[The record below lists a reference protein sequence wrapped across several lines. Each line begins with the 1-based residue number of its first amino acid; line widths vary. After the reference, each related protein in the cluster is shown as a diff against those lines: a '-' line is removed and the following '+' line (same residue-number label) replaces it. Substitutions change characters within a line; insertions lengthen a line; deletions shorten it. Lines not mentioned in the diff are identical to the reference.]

1 MANCLGIYLCN
12 NIVKYAKLSND
23 GKETKLESSGVRFV
37 HDNPK
42 SVLKNIIEE
51 TNSQYIPIVINPQN
65 SKFLN
70 YQMFDQVQNN
80 KSISNDIAKME
91 FEAWCE
97 RNAKSPDKYLYVH
110 RNSDLKNN
118 EYKYNSVLNF
128 VEKNEI
134 NGYTQIESYPVANI
148 YPPELVM
155 TRIVPANEDRYMLV
169 NLDDLLSIFV
179 VINGKVADI
188 KFYDFGMRQL
198 LTDFSTKLGST
209 QKAYEAC
216 KQLNVYSEGESN
228 NDKELESIAEPILQ
242 DILKSI
248 AIMVNKY
255 RSDISKVILT
265 GTGIVFTNIDILFRE
280 YLDMKTDILKPD
292 FIQMNSNI
300 KNIAEVLET
309 TPAMAIAYEH
319 LSQQKI
325 GVGYLTSITK
335 MKKGFSSLFD
345 KKSRVKRTP
354 NEKKA
359 AREAAKEARM
369 NKLKSLSI
377 DIQEENTTPI
387 AICTAI
393 VTCIILVAYVLFSSL
408 YTGTVNKT
416 LNNIDKTKAEI
427 ADLKEQVNSD
437 IQYINT
443 NMKKY
448 KEINDNVSDIVQ
460 QIENNQIGKFTTYNV
475 ASFMQNII
483 RIIPKNVQLKTITS
497 DDNKNIKITA
507 QSDSYADLGYFVAEL
522 KLSSTL
528 KNVKINKINNGE
540 TTVIEIG
547 GELP

>member
-1 MANCLGIYLCN
+1 MANCLGIYLCD
-12 NIVKYAKLSND
+12 NIIKYAKLSND
-23 GKETKLESSGVRFV
+23 GKDTKLESYGIRFV

-42 SVLKNIIEE
+42 ATLKNIIEE
-51 TNSQYIPIVINPQN
+51 TNSQNIPIVINPQN

-80 KSISNDIAKME
+80 KTISNDIAKME

-110 RNSDLKNN
+110 KVSELKNIDN
-118 EYKYNSVLNF
+118 KYNSVLNF
-128 VEKNEI
+128 VEKVNI
-134 NGYTQIESYPVANI
+134 DNYSQIESYPIANM
-148 YPPELVM
+148 YPAELVM
-155 TRIVPANEDRYMLV
+155 NRIVPADEEKYILV
-169 NLDDLLSIFV
+169 NLDDLLSVYV
-179 VINGKVADI
+179 VINGKIADI
-188 KFYDFGMRQL
+188 KFFDFGLRQL
-198 LTDFSTKLGST
+198 LADFSTKLGSM
-209 QKAYEAC
+209 QRAYEAC

-242 DILKSI
+242 DILRSVL
-248 AIMVNKY
+248 AIVNKY
-255 RSDISKVILT
+255 RTNVNKVILT

-280 YLDMKTDILKPD
+280 FLDMKSEILKPD

-309 TPAMAIAYEH
+309 TPAIAIAYEH
-319 LSQQKI
+319 LSTQKT
-325 GVGYLTSITK
+325 GVGYLNSINK

-345 KKSRVKRTP
+345 KKARLQKKNRDPKAPKESR
-354 NEKKA
+354 A
-359 AREAAKEARM
+359 D
-369 NKLKSLSI
+369 KLKKLSI
-377 DIQEENTTPI
+377 DIEEETATPI

-393 VTCIILVAYVLFSSL
+393 VTCVLLVSYILFSSV
-408 YTGTVNKT
+408 YSNTVDKT
-416 LNNIDKTKAEI
+416 LKTIDKTKNEI
-427 ADLKEQVNSD
+427 AELREQVNSD
-437 IQYINT
+437 IKYINT

-448 KEINDNVSDIVQ
+448 KEINDNVSDVVQ

-483 RIIPKNVQLKTITS
+483 KVIPKNVQLKTITS